1 MRGLAI
7 AGIRVYR
14 ATLAPFSFSA
24 CRFEPTCSHYGE
36 EAVRKYGAFKGGWL
50 TLKRLAR
57 CHPFGGRGWD
67 PVP

>member
-14 ATLAPFSFSA
+14 ATLSPFSLSA

-36 EAVRKYGAFKGGWL
+36 DAVRKYGALKGGWL
-50 TLKRLAR
+50 TLKRVAR
-57 CHPFGGRGWD
+57 CRPFGGRGYD
-67 PVP
+67 PVS